1 MVICGLSLPE
11 LPCFPDTTLFT
22 RSHSP
27 ESFFKKPEKT
37 LIYFDF
43 PRKTGILRKYV
54 TVSCFRN
61 HKPPTDAFIPDTKSS
76 IPEDTDIL
84 PAFSRK
90 ERPITTIQT
99 DERNRNRPKHVIH
112 TIFGPFMSLSFAE
125 KMASIKI
132 NRITGPDTGRYC
144 IQ

>member
-11 LPCFPDTTLFT
+11 LPCLPDTTLFT

-27 ESFFKKPEKT
+27 ESVFK
-37 LIYFDF
+37 
-43 PRKTGILRKYV
+43 KTGILRKYV

-61 HKPPTDAFIPDTKSS
+61 HKSPTDAFVPDTKSS

-90 ERPITTIQT
+90 ERPITSITNGCKKSKPAKT
-99 DERNRNRPKHVIH
+99 RNPYHFRPFHVS
-112 TIFGPFMSLSFAE
+112 FFAE

-132 NRITGPDTGRYC
+132 NCITEPDTGRYC